1 MHKGLQGSLFSN
13 TKTRSST
20 AVSTTGSK
28 LRPSTSYGEQ
38 HSTTAATTAA
48 ATHTAQ
54 HKSLRGIA
62 VDKSTARARSA
73 LRADVYDQ
81 YERVGL
87 PRMS

>member
-13 TKTRSST
+13 SKTRSST

-28 LRPSTSYGEQ
+28 PRPSTSYGEQ
-38 HSTTAATTAA
+38 HSTTAHTAT
-48 ATHTAQ
+48 ATHTTQ